1 MKKGRKVP
9 KQGPIT
15 EGKTEGRAREVIEN
29 ARDEFEF
36 IIIGTGAGGGP
47 VAANLAKAGR
57 KVLVLEAGGDAN
69 NPSSQFRYEV
79 PGSNPRNDY
88 ELGWAYW
95 VNSRAGQKDR
105 EKQNF
110 YVPGKGLYYP
120 RGTSIGGS
128 TNVNAMIA
136 LYPDNSDW
144 DNIAKLTGD
153 SSWNSTHMRQ
163 YYQRLERAGYVNP
176 AKRKRERRGADGW
189 LSLEAVGVQ
198 SNLGKDPWLANYV
211 ATRVLHEEG
220 GEAFLRA
227 VRTGGEFR
235 RDPNDWSFVNKRG
248 TGLADPPRAA
258 EHGARRGTR
267 ELLLKTAAQ
276 LPDRLTIRT
285 DCLVTRLIFDDVRRN
300 RIIGVE
306 YLEGAH
312 LYGASLLAE
321 QFSSRTGTKRQVF
334 ATREVI
340 LAAGA
345 FNSPQ
350 VLMLSGI
357 GPKAELRKHGIEV
370 RVDLPGV
377 GRNLQDRLET
387 GVVCKLPFEPDIYK
401 GCTWGA
407 PGDPCLVEYRN
418 NPTGG
423 AYRTRLSRQMYMI
436 KRSNPRRGVPNLV
449 IFGFTGTFRGYY
461 HPTMAVSTPKDTF
474 TWFTL
479 SGHTRNT
486 GGTVTLKS
494 ADPRATP
501 EINFNNFE
509 DGTDKKGEDLE
520 ALLQGVK
527 MARKMAANGAD
538 GPAEGETSPGQKCV
552 TEDDL
557 RQFIK
562 NETWGHHASCSTK
575 MGTANDPLAVVDSK
589 FRVHKIEGLRIV
601 DASVF
606 PSIPGLFIVVPIYMI
621 AEKASDVILE
631 DNP

>member
-1 MKKGRKVP
+1 MKKHSKSVKKRLSIDAKTGRDIP
-9 KQGPIT
+9 
-15 EGKTEGRAREVIEN
+15 EVITS

-36 IIIGTGAGGGP
+36 IVIGTGAGGGP

-57 KVLVLEAGGDAN
+57 KVLVLEAGGDAK

-79 PGSNPRNDY
+79 PGSNPRSDY

-95 VNSRAGQKDR
+95 VNSRAKQKDR

-136 LYPDNSDW
+136 LSPDNSDW

-153 SSWNSTHMRQ
+153 SSWNSTDMRQ
-163 YYQRLERAGYVNP
+163 YYQRLERADYVDP

-189 LSLEAVGVQ
+189 LSLESVGVQ
-198 SNLGKDPWLANYV
+198 SNLGKDPWLANYI
-211 ATRVLHEEG
+211 ATRVQHEEG
-220 GEAFLRA
+220 GQAFLSA

-235 RDPNDWSFVNKRG
+235 RDPNDWSFVKKRG

-267 ELLLKTAAQ
+267 ELLLNTAAQ
-276 LPDRLTIRT
+276 LPERLTIRT
-285 DCLVTRLIFDDVRRN
+285 DCLVTRLIFDDVHHN
-300 RIIGVE
+300 RVIGVE

-321 QFSSRTGTKRQVF
+321 QFSSRIGTKRQVF

-357 GPKAELRKHGIEV
+357 GPKAELRKHGIKV

-387 GVVCKLPFEPDIYK
+387 GIVCRLPFEPDIYK

-407 PGDPCLVEYRN
+407 PGDPCLAEFYK
-418 NPTGG
+418 NPIGG

-436 KRSNPRRGVPNLV
+436 KRSHPNRAIPNLV

-461 HPTMAVSTPKDTF
+461 HPSMSVPTDKNTF

-479 SGHTRNT
+479 SGHTQNT
-486 GGTVTLKS
+486 GGMVTLKS

-509 DGTDKKGEDLE
+509 DGTDTAGEDLE

-527 MARKMAANGAD
+527 MARKMAASGAD
-538 GPAEGETSPGQKCV
+538 GPAEGEISPGQACM
-552 TEDDL
+552 TDDDVK
-557 RQFIK
+557 RFIR
-562 NETWGHHASCSTK
+562 NETWGHHASCSNK
-575 MGTANDPLAVVDSK
+575 MGAANDPMAVVNSR
-589 FRVHKIEGLRIV
+589 FQVHKVERLRIV

-606 PSIPGLFIVVPIYMI
+606 PRIPGLFIVVPIYMI
-621 AEKASDVILE
+621 AEKASDLILE